1 MTVIA
6 MKSFL
11 SLESLISLDSSIK
24 SVRRGLTLEVVAEVE
39 VIEDE
44 EIEEN
49 WVDDEEEEE
58 EDKSGEC
65 SADSSVSISV
75 SSIFD
80 FMVSRS
86 V

>member
-1 MTVIA
+1 

-44 EIEEN
+44 EVEEN

-65 SADSSVSISV
+65 SAD
-75 SSIFD
+75 
-80 FMVSRS
+80 
-86 V
+86 